1 MKFVQLIEYNKNK
14 IFLKNHAQNMVEKLV
29 PTLFKKTNLSISLE
43 QQSEILDSLFLLY
56 VQVKD

>member
-14 IFLKNHAQNMVEKLV
+14 IFLKNHAQNMAEKLV
-29 PTLFKKTNLSISLE
+29 STLSKKTNLSISLE